1 MKVFVLK
8 KTVNNKE
15 EIIALFRNKEEAQ
28 KLKNRLEFISINDPN
43 WWYETDALYRKC
55 GGKTDKLNFMYSRN
69 IPYYKIEDKE
79 SFEILERKINIIGE
93 PIIRNQLI
101 KGLYNQKYIE
111 CCIDDEKELCKQ
123 LKLENIKLKKEII
136 QLKRNKE

>member
-1 MKVFVLK
+1 MLK

-69 IPYYKIEDKE
+69 IPYYKIEDKDYPALV
-79 SFEILERKINIIGE
+79 I
-93 PIIRNQLI
+93 
-101 KGLYNQKYIE
+101 Y
-111 CCIDDEKELCKQ
+111 DDYVE
-123 LKLENIKLKKEII
+123 
-136 QLKRNKE
+136 